1 MNNLIFISIFL
12 IVLFIYLH
20 VFFHLKTSNDMEIYD
35 IDTPSKDKLEEICDL
50 RQPMTFKF
58 FDSEILQELSLTN
71 IINKY
76 SASHVNVRNINNQD
90 DDLYIPLSLKETID
104 LLKNDNNNEYISLN
118 NSDFIT
124 DTKLDKLLSNNES
137 FFKPVMMSSKRYDII
152 IGSVNS
158 RTPLVH
164 NIDYRNYYLV
174 TEGNVSIKLITPNS
188 KQYLHNVN
196 DYINYEFRS
205 PINPWN
211 PQDNYVSDFNKAN
224 TLEVNLKKGD
234 IIFIPAYW
242 WYSIRFNEMSSIC
255 VFNYKTYMN
264 TLSTLPY
271 LFMYYLQKTNIKH
284 KIVKVKENVIK
295 SKNEIEES
303 EEGSQEVQPD
313 NVVDISLN
321 ETKLN
326 E

>member
-1 MNNLIFISIFL
+1 
-12 IVLFIYLH
+12 
-20 VFFHLKTSNDMEIYD
+20 
-35 IDTPSKDKLEEICDL
+35 
-50 RQPMTFKF
+50 
-58 FDSEILQELSLTN
+58 LSLTN

-76 SASHVNVRNINNQD
+76 STSHVNVRNINND

-124 DTKLDKLLSNNES
+124 DTKLDKLISNNES

-205 PINPWN
+205 PINPWK
-211 PQDNYVSDFNKAN
+211 PQDNYVPDFNKAN
-224 TLEVNLKKGD
+224 TLEINLKKGD

-242 WYSIRFNEMSSIC
+242 WYSIRCNELSSIC

-264 TLSTLPY
+264 TISTLPY

-284 KIVKVKENVIK
+284 KIVRVKENVIK

-303 EEGSQEVQPD
+303 EEGSQEEQQD